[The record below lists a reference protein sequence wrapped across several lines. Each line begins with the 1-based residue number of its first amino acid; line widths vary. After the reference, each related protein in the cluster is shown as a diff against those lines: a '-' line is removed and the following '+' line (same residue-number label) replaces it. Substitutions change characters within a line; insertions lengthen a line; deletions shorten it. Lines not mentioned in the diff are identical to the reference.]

1 MSAGSGLQVGLQQL
15 REIAWRPSAMLVGAF
30 YLIEISTGA
39 EAGAQR
45 SESRADASRQPGG
58 EGVSG
63 QGKTLLR

>member
-1 MSAGSGLQVGLQQL
+1 
-15 REIAWRPSAMLVGAF
+15 MLVGAF